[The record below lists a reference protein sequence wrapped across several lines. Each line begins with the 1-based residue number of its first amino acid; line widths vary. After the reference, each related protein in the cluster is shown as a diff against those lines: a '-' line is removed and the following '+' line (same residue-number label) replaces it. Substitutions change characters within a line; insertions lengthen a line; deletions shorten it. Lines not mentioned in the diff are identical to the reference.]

1 MRTFVCGVLLA
12 AVGCSSDTGGDVKG
26 PFTGDVHRYKV
37 DKLTLP
43 STTALQN
50 EFAGDLDGDESGD
63 NQLGLIVA
71 AITQTNDTNKH
82 VPDIIASGALASALE
97 LQANDLVDDSS
108 VGATYIGKAGADS
121 TVAGGMLEAGSF
133 LSNRTATTKVP
144 GAAHVSLPV
153 FADAD
158 PSLLPLVGL
167 EMDLWSDG
175 NGGFDGIVR
184 GGIPIADA
192 RTIAYAGVAQM
203 MKTNPSA
210 HLVFARLL
218 DTNQDGAITTPE
230 LMASGLLAGFLVDD
244 IAIGD
249 ERVLSVGFGIHLCPE
264 GACSTAAPLDPCTD
278 RIKDGAETDV
288 DCGGGTCPTCAADL
302 VCSVP
307 ADCQTGG
314 CDAGKCRA
322 PTCSDGFRDGFESD
336 VDCGAACGDCAVGQR
351 CANGDDCASGRCNAS
366 TGSSGVC
373 GS

>member
-1 MRTFVCGVLLA
+1 MRTIVCGVLLV
-12 AVGCSSDTGGDVKG
+12 AVGCSSDTGGDVTG
-26 PFTGDVHRYKV
+26 PFDGAPHLYKV

-50 EFAGDLDGDESGD
+50 EFAGDLDGDESAE

-82 VPDIIASGALASALE
+82 VPDIIASGALASIVEVLAD
-97 LQANDLVDDSS
+97 DLVNDDH
-108 VGATYIGKAGADS
+108 VFVTYIGKHG
-121 TVAGGMLEAGSF
+121 TNFIGVGGKLVGGTF

-144 GAAHVSLPV
+144 GAAYVSLPV

-158 PSLLPLVGL
+158 PAVLPLVGL
-167 EMDLWSDG
+167 EMDLWTDG

-203 MKTNPSA
+203 MKTNPGA
-210 HLVFARLL
+210 HLTFARLL
-218 DTNQDGAITTPE
+218 DTDHDGAISGAE
-230 LMASGLLAGFLVDD
+230 MMASALLAGFLVDD

-249 ERVLSVGFGIHLCPE
+249 ERVLSVGFGIHLCLE
-264 GACSTAAPLDPCTD
+264 DACSIAAPTDACTD
-278 RIKDGAETDV
+278 RIKDGPETDV
-288 DCGGGTCPTCAADL
+288 DCGGGTCPACPADL

-307 ADCQTGG
+307 TDCQSGG

-336 VDCGAACGDCAVGQR
+336 VDCGAACRDCDTGKH
-351 CANGDDCASGRCNAS
+351 CANGDDCASANCIAG
-366 TGSSGVC
+366 TC
-373 GS
+373 GA